1 MLSLIVEF
9 FQLAWIAFYRD
20 GRDAPERGIKF
31 GELVI
36 AFRLGAREFEVS
48 AC

>member
-1 MLSLIVEF
+1 MSLIVEL
-9 FQLAWIAFYRD
+9 FQFTWNVFYLG
-20 GRDAPERGIKF
+20 GRDATERGIKF

-36 AFRLGAREFEVS
+36 AFRLGVREFEVS

>member
-1 MLSLIVEF
+1 MLSLIGEL
-9 FQLAWIAFYRD
+9 FQLAWIVFYIVGRD
-20 GRDAPERGIKF
+20 GPERGIKF